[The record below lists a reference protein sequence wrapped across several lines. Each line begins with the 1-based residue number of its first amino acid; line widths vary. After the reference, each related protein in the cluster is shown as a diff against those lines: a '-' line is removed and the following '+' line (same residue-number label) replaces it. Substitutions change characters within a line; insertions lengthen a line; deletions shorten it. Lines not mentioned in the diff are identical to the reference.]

1 MKKTLACVLA
11 LCLMLA
17 CPAAASE
24 AAPVETH
31 AKSVLLMER
40 ETGTVLF
47 EQDAHRPLAPAS
59 VTKVMTMLLVVEA
72 LDSGVLSPEEPVTTS
87 AAAAGM
93 GGSQVYLEEGEQ
105 MSVSEMLKAV
115 AVASGND
122 AAVALAEHLKGSE
135 AAFVEAMNQRATE
148 LGMADTHFV
157 NCTGLPAQGHVT
169 TAYDIALMSRALLS
183 HEVIRPFVGTWMDTL
198 RGGAFQL
205 SNTNKLIHFY
215 QGATG
220 LKTGF
225 TQDAGFCISAS
236 AERDGMELIA
246 VVLGSETSK
255 ERFETAK
262 NLLNYG
268 FGGWTMAQ
276 VTPTEPLAPVPVSM
290 GTQDGVEPVPER
302 RMRLL
307 LTKEQ
312 AAQLTV
318 TTEVAQALDAPV
330 EQGAPLGMLRAFV
343 DDNCVGEMPLVA
355 RTAVERR
362 DFADLF
368 RSLVGG
374 LAG

>member
-1 MKKTLACVLA
+1 MKKTLACALA
-11 LCLMLA
+11 LCLLLSL
-17 CPAAASE
+17 PAGAAE
-24 AAPVETH
+24 AAPVEIQ

-40 ETGTVLF
+40 ESGTVLY
-47 EQDAHRPLAPAS
+47 EQDAHTPLPPAS
-59 VTKVMTMLLVVEA
+59 VTKVMTMLLVAEA
-72 LDSGVLSPEEPVTTS
+72 LDSGVLSPDEMVTTS

-135 AAFVEAMNQRATE
+135 SAFVEAMNRRAAE

-157 NCTGLPAQGHVT
+157 NCTGLPAEGHVT
-169 TAYDIALMSRALLS
+169 TAYDIALMSRALLG
-183 HEVIRPFVGTWMDTL
+183 HPVIRPFVGTWMDSL
-198 RGGAFQL
+198 RGGAFTL

-236 AERDGMELIA
+236 AEREGMELIA

-255 ERFETAK
+255 DRFETAK

-268 FGGWTMAQ
+268 FGGWAMAQ
-276 VTPTEPLAPVPVSM
+276 ATPTKPLAPVPVAL
-290 GTQDGVEPVPER
+290 GTAEAVEPVPQR
-302 RMRLL
+302 HLRLL
-307 LTKEQ
+307 LTRDQ

-318 TTEVAQALDAPV
+318 TTEVVPSLEAPV
-330 EQGAPLGMLRAFV
+330 EQGAPVGMLRAYV
-343 DDNCVGEMPLVA
+343 GDTCVGEMPLVA
-355 RTAVERR
+355 ANTVERR
-362 DFADLF
+362 GFADLF
-368 RSLVGG
+368 REMVDRLS
-374 LAG
+374 